1 MNNCKDE
8 INDEDKIDDDS
19 DKPPSINSTC
29 STSTDSISQ
38 TSSVNEKKSNN
49 AIEDY
54 EILYTLGKGSFGK
67 VVLGH
72 NIYTHQQYAIKYVS
86 KRFVEKVMN

>member
-8 INDEDKIDDDS
+8 INDEDKTDPDS
-19 DKPPSINSTC
+19 DKPPSISSTG
-29 STSTDSISQ
+29 STSTDSVYKLGSGEK
-38 TSSVNEKKSNN
+38 SSKKSL
-49 AIEDY
+49 EDF

-72 NIYTHQQYAIKYVS
+72 NIHTHQQYAIRYVS
-86 KRFVEKVMN
+86 KRFVEKVLDI